1 MRGRRCV
8 GPPGGT
14 SSLHFDSS
22 GRTPLFRNRSVP
34 SRRDSLHF
42 GPKYLAIVQPLHAAF
57 FGWTTSVMR
66 NRRHIL
72 NILDSESQSVQC
84 THCRLATRA
93 WPTYAHIDILHTELE
108 SRTARF

>member
-57 FGWTTSVMR
+57 LGRTTSVVR

-72 NILDSESQSVQC
+72 NTLNTETQGIQGANR
-84 THCRLATRA
+84 RLPARA
-93 WPTYAHIDILHTELE
+93 WSTNTYVDVFDTKLE
-108 SRTARF
+108 G